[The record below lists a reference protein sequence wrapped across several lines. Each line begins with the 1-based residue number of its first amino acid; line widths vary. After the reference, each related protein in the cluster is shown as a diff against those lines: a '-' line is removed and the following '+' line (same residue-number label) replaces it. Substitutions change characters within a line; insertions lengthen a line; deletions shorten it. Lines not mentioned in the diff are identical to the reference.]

1 MRVAL
6 ITPGFGGDE
15 HDEALPWLRHVVRGL
30 TQRHEVVVFSL
41 RYPHRRGRYRA
52 WGATVYALGGA
63 GAGGW
68 RRLPLLAQAALA
80 VWREH
85 RQAAFDR
92 LHGLWADEP
101 GFLAVFLGRRL
112 GVPAV
117 VSVLGGEL
125 VALPDLGY
133 GGQRS
138 RLNRVLVRQALRRAD
153 IVTVGSRTLAD
164 LVRARLPDVSPV
176 LWPLGVPTSLF
187 RPDGEV
193 MPLVGAPRLLQV
205 AALTP
210 IKDQTTLLQALA
222 LLIPRFPGI
231 HLHLVGDGP
240 LLPALRV
247 QAAAWG
253 LAGRVHFHGAMPH
266 ERLPAFYRGADL
278 LVVSSRFESQSLVA
292 LEAAACGCP
301 VAGTAVGLLPEL
313 APPTWLA
320 RPGEANALAE
330 ALTAALADAD
340 GRRALGGVLAAR
352 VAAAFGL
359 ETALERW
366 ERWNVGF
373 K

>member
-6 ITPGFGGDE
+6 ITPGFGRDE
-15 HDEALPWLRHVVRGL
+15 HDEALPWLRHFVRGL
-30 TQRHEVVVFSL
+30 AQRHEVVVFSL
-41 RYPHRRGRYRA
+41 RYPHRRERYRA
-52 WGATVYALGGA
+52 WGATVHALGGA

-68 RRLPLLAQAALA
+68 RRAPLLAQVALA

-85 RQAAFDR
+85 RQAPFDR

-101 GFLAVFLGRRL
+101 GFLAVTLGRRL

-133 GGQRS
+133 GGQLS
-138 RLNRVLVRQALRRAD
+138 RLNRWLVQQALRRAD
-153 IVTVGSRTLAD
+153 VVTVGSQTLAD

-176 LWPLGVPTSLF
+176 LWPLGVPTALF
-187 RPDGEV
+187 RPEGEV
-193 MPLVGAPRLLQV
+193 MPLVGEPRLLQV

-210 IKDQTTLLQALA
+210 IKDQTTLLRALA
-222 LLIPRFPGI
+222 LLIPRFSDP

-240 LLPALRV
+240 LLPALRT

-253 LAGRVHFHGAMPH
+253 LANRVHFYGVMPH

-278 LVVSSRFESQSLVA
+278 LVVSSRFESQSLVT

-313 APPTWLA
+313 APATWLA
-320 RPGEANALAE
+320 PPGAAHALAE
-330 ALTAALADAD
+330 ALTAALADAE
-340 GRRALGGVLAAR
+340 GCRALGRALAAR
-352 VAAAFGL
+352 VAAEFDV
-359 ETALERW
+359 ETTLARW
-366 ERWNVGF
+366 ERWGV
-373 K
+373 